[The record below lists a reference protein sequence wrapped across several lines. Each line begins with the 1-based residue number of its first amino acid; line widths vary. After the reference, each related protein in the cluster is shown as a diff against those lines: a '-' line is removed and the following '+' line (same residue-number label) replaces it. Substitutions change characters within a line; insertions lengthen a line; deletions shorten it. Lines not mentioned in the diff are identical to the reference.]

1 MHVLVCFRDWVS
13 KKRHEDGATGPTP
26 TRNARKELRSSSQ
39 FRSVISSCRKLGKE
53 EEGVFRVE
61 YGDEMEGV
69 EVAEAAAEE
78 IGIAYLAVEEGT
90 RALKDFIPYN
100 GVLNLE
106 GVHRP
111 LLACSILLVAE
122 SAYPSVITV

>member
-1 MHVLVCFRDWVS
+1 MKMALRAQPQLAMQ
-13 KKRHEDGATGPTP
+13 E
-26 TRNARKELRSSSQ
+26 RNYGVPPSSDP
-39 FRSVISSCRKLGKE
+39 CRKLGKE

-78 IGIAYLAVEEGT
+78 IGIADLAVEEGT

>member
-1 MHVLVCFRDWVS
+1 MKMALRAQPQLAMQ
-13 KKRHEDGATGPTP
+13 E
-26 TRNARKELRSSSQ
+26 RNYGVPPSSDPKCSSLI
-39 FRSVISSCRKLGKE
+39 SVSCRKLGKE